1 MRRKLAACAA
11 ENKQVL
17 RGIAACAVCETIIRS
32 GDIERMIRTQL
43 RETIFRLLFMKQ
55 FADKEEMNDQVTL
68 YLDEMR
74 GGLVEIPYASYES
87 REEERENNP
96 AFANAEDVTM
106 EDEKY
111 IREKLS
117 RILEKLP
124 EIDGKLNEA
133 SRNWK
138 TSRMAK
144 VDLSVLRLAVYE
156 ILYDAD
162 IPTGVAIDEAVEIA
176 KHYGGE
182 ESGSFVN
189 GVLGQI
195 AREEKE

>member
-1 MRRKLAACAA
+1 
-11 ENKQVL
+11 
-17 RGIAACAVCETIIRS
+17 
-32 GDIERMIRTQL
+32 MIRTQL

-74 GGLVEIPYASYES
+74 GGLM
-87 REEERENNP
+87 
-96 AFANAEDVTM
+96 EDVTL

-156 ILYDAD
+156 ILYDED

>member
-1 MRRKLAACAA
+1 
-11 ENKQVL
+11 
-17 RGIAACAVCETIIRS
+17 
-32 GDIERMIRTQL
+32 MIRTQL

-74 GGLVEIPYASYES
+74 GGLVEMPYASYEDK
-87 REEERENNP
+87 EEERENNP
-96 AFANAEDVTM
+96 DFANAEDVTI

-124 EIDGKLNEA
+124 AIDAKLNEA

-156 ILYDAD
+156 ILYDED
-162 IPTGVAIDEAVEIA
+162 IPTGVAIDEAVELA

>member
-1 MRRKLAACAA
+1 M
-11 ENKQVL
+11 
-17 RGIAACAVCETIIRS
+17 
-32 GDIERMIRTQL
+32 
-43 RETIFRLLFMKQ
+43 
-55 FADKEEMNDQVTL
+55 TL
-68 YLDEMR
+68 
-74 GGLVEIPYASYES
+74 
-87 REEERENNP
+87 
-96 AFANAEDVTM
+96 

-156 ILYDAD
+156 ILYDED